1 MRLYPDPAS
10 LTPDERFRELAH
22 ILAAGLLRHRARPP
36 LSSNLGE
43 HHGPKKPPESDQ
55 DCLEV
60 PDKTVLS
67 VHTS

>member
-10 LTPDERFRELAH
+10 LTPDERFRELAC
-22 ILAAGLLRHRARPP
+22 ILAAGLLRRRARPP

-43 HHGPKKPPESDQ
+43 RHGPKKSPESDQ

-60 PDKTVLS
+60 PAETVLS